1 MPVLVTNADRQPELT
16 VALAIAD
23 LGGEVR
29 AFCTGDGDVAALRAA
44 GVYVSI
50 GTPDDEGRLEAA
62 LEQVH
67 TLVHLDD
74 PVLAPGART
83 WAARAA
89 VVLRA
94 ATSAGVGRIVTRSVP
109 GADVSADDELRAACG
124 AWEQAVAAADPPSV
138 VVRAAI
144 IDTGTMRDALTSAL
158 PAGLRDHAIAPV
170 PVPDLAA
177 GVEALDDAR
186 GSATSG
192 HVVFHLAGQVT
203 TVADHLA
210 RVAPDGMVGRT
221 YVARDAVPLLPDAVQ
236 LPTTPD
242 ADATDLRTFTG

>member
-1 MPVLVTNADRQPELT
+1 MPVLVTNADRQPELA
-16 VALAIAD
+16 VALAIAA

-67 TLVHLDD
+67 TAIHLDD
-74 PVLAPGART
+74 PALAPGART

-94 ATSAGVGRIVTRSVP
+94 SVAAGVRRMIVRSVP
-109 GADVSADDELRAACG
+109 GADLSSDDELLAACG
-124 AWEQAVAAADPPSV
+124 AWERAVAQADPPSV
-138 VVRAAI
+138 VVRAALV
-144 IDTGTMRDALTSAL
+144 DTDRLRDALASAL
-158 PAGLRDHAIAPV
+158 PPDLRDQPVAPV
-170 PVPDLAA
+170 AVADLAA
-177 GVEALDDAR
+177 GVEAIDDAR
-186 GSATSG
+186 GAAETG
-192 HVVFHLAGQVT
+192 HVVFRLAGETT
-203 TVADHLA
+203 TVGAHLL

-221 YVARDAVPLLPDAVQ
+221 YVTRDAVPLLPMAVA
-236 LPTTPD
+236 LPLTADPD
-242 ADATDLRTFTG
+242 AADLRTFAP